1 MLELFTNIYI
11 IPPEIV
17 EGWENSNG
25 PFQVIN
31 AIFFPFPFPACQGG
45 SPAPHVG
52 RWEAAGLAKAA
63 AQWGPAAS
71 GSSFH
76 PRQLCGTLEGKSPAA
91 AAQLGLGETLSM
103 ERGGTGRVLA
113 ARRGHSQLRGRRLLW
128 KWFLPPAVS
137 TSSLQWRTEL
147 FPLSACFCPAPA
159 VLHPLLRW
167 FGDGSRGGLRSLAPL
182 EGLGWEKLPH
192 STPGLHTPTQSHA

>member
-1 MLELFTNIYI
+1 MWVTERLRVLRKPRLSEDQRPL
-11 IPPEIV
+11 
-17 EGWENSNG
+17 
-25 PFQVIN
+25 
-31 AIFFPFPFPACQGG
+31 
-45 SPAPHVG
+45 
-52 RWEAAGLAKAA
+52 EAASTLDSCVALWRGKAPRLQPSLA
-63 AQWGPAAS
+63 W
-71 GSSFH
+71 
-76 PRQLCGTLEGKSPAA
+76 
-91 AAQLGLGETLSM
+91 GETLSM

-147 FPLSACFCPAPA
+147 FPLSACSCPAPA